1 MSCSHELHVRILREL
16 IGKVNCGKYERAR
29 YLFVIVRDR
38 NGSEDMCISWQRVH
52 SIRSV
57 AESSF
62 LFRRTSNRYCK
73 NAWPPSDI
81 RIFMHFT
88 IARETSSKREP
99 FNPPLPRVKIHTC
112 SRVCRVQWKCMPLE
126 ALSRNR
132 QIARMLKCSWIYN
145 CRVYIV
151 LYIFARRLALQSVSI
166 APCIRTIYTHARCSI
181 LGSKKE
187 AHKYRYYY
195 CIV

>member
-29 YLFVIVRDR
+29 YLFVIVKDR

-52 SIRSV
+52 SRIRSV

-88 IARETSSKREP
+88 IARETSSKRKP

-126 ALSRNR
+126 ALSRKR
-132 QIARMLKCSWIYN
+132 QIARMLEGMF
-145 CRVYIV
+145 
-151 LYIFARRLALQSVSI
+151 LDL
-166 APCIRTIYTHARCSI
+166 
-181 LGSKKE
+181 
-187 AHKYRYYY
+187 
-195 CIV
+195 